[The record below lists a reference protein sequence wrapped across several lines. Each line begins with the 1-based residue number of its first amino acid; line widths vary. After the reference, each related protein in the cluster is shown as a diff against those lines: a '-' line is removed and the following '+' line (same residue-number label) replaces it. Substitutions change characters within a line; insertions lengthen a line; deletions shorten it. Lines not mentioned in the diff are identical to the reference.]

1 MKTFNVIYLLTF
13 LFLLSCQSNTD
24 KVSDK
29 ALEPTKIGIEVS
41 DDGTEIDLIAGDL
54 STNDIWKN
62 YIKAHND
69 GDLDKIREMDSENI
83 KVWGPRG
90 EYIDGVDAHIE
101 FLSQWFSDASPK
113 WEINYLIASE
123 LTDQDGVRKQWVT
136 SGSDVTLTV
145 EGNEVKAAQVIDALI
160 SNGKVEGFY
169 VYERVKQDNE
179 NGL

>member
-13 LFLLSCQSNTD
+13 LFLVSCQTQTAEVTEKD
-24 KVSDK
+24 I
-29 ALEPTKIGIEVS
+29 EPTKIGIEVA

-54 STNDIWKN
+54 STNDVWKN
-62 YIKAHND
+62 YMKAHND

-83 KVWGPRG
+83 KVWAPTG

-101 FLSQWFSDASPK
+101 FLSQWFKDASPR
-113 WEINYLIASE
+113 WEINYLIANE
-123 LTDQDGVRKQWVT
+123 LTDQEGVRKQWVT
-136 SGSDVTLTV
+136 SGSDITLTI
-145 EGNEVKAAQVIDALI
+145 EGNEVKAVQVIDALI

>member
-13 LFLLSCQSNTD
+13 LFLVSCQSNTVE
-24 KVSDK
+24 VSDK
-29 ALEPTKIGIEVS
+29 TLEPTKIGIEVA

-54 STNDIWKN
+54 STNNIWKN

-90 EYIDGVDAHIE
+90 EYIAGIDAHIE
-101 FLSQWFSDASPK
+101 FLSQWFNDASPE
-113 WEINYLIASE
+113 WEINYLIANE

-136 SGSDVTLTV
+136 SGSDLTLTV